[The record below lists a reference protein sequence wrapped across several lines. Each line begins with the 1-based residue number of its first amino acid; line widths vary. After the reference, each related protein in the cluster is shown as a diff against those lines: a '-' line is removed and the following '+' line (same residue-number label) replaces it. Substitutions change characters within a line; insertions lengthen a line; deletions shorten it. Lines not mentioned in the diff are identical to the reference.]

1 MLTTL
6 KLNAWFKKKRDY
18 LYVLRKTQASLDY
31 ERDDMDKLH
40 LLSLEKLRDIEF
52 LEGQMVIQDIIR
64 EKHWELEN
72 IQSLI
77 KNKMNEMNKLLV
89 KQYMIH
95 NKLIKLQEL
104 INENMEQ
111 LKESNDT
118 PLNDFVN
125 CFGS

>member
-1 MLTTL
+1 
-6 KLNAWFKKKRDY
+6 
-18 LYVLRKTQASLDY
+18 
-31 ERDDMDKLH
+31 MDKLH

-77 KNKMNEMNKLLV
+77 KKKMNEMNKLLV
-89 KQYMIH
+89 KQYIIH

-111 LKESNDT
+111 LKESDDT
-118 PLNDFVN
+118 QLAEFIN